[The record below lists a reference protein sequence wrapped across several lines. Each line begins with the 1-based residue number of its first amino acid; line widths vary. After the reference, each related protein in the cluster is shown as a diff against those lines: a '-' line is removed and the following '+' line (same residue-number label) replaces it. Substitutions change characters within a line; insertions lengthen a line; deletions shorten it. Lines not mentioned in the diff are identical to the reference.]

1 MSAASF
7 DLVPNFFVSFLS
19 LFRSGQGPRAET
31 RVPKFSSGII
41 PHIHYALTFF
51 GALVLLF
58 RCSRFGTQD
67 LPVPNMDNFSRGLH
81 SIMLLARN
89 WSFSV
94 ELDLMPARRHT
105 PGYFISSFLLL
116 SST

>member
-7 DLVPNFFVSFLS
+7 DLVPNFLVSFLS
-19 LFRSGQGPRAET
+19 LFRSGLGPSAET
-31 RVPKFSSGII
+31 RLPKFLSGII
-41 PHIHYALTFF
+41 PYFHHALTFF
-51 GALVLLF
+51 GALVLLI
-58 RCSRFGTQD
+58 RSSRFGTRD
-67 LPVPNMDNFSRGLH
+67 LPVPNMDNFSRGLQ

-94 ELDLMPARRHT
+94 ELDLMLARRHT
-105 PGYFISSFLLL
+105 PGYFISTFLLL

>member
-19 LFRSGQGPRAET
+19 LFRSGLGPSAET
-31 RVPKFSSGII
+31 RLPKFLSGII
-41 PHIHYALTFF
+41 PYIHYALTFF
-51 GALVLLF
+51 GTLVLNF
-58 RCSRFGTQD
+58 RCSRFSTQD
-67 LPVPNMDNFSRGLH
+67 LPGPKMDNFSRGLH
-81 SIMLLARN
+81 SIMLVARN

-94 ELDLMPARRHT
+94 ELDLMLARRQT
-105 PGYFISSFLLL
+105 PGYFISTFLLL